1 MQIKEEYL
9 TTIRELRDN
18 FNAIVV
24 SLGQISIQKANLEND
39 EKLLHQEYIKFGVE
53 ERDLLSKIET
63 EYGQGDL
70 DINTGD
76 FTPNK

>member
-39 EKLLHQEYIKFGVE
+39 EKLLHQEYIKFGEE
-53 ERDLLSKIET
+53 ERELLSKIET

>member
-9 TTIRELRDN
+9 TNIRELRHN
-18 FNAIVV
+18 FKAIVV
-24 SLGQISIQKANLEND
+24 SLGQISIEKANLEND
-39 EKLLHQEYIKFGVE
+39 EKLLHQEYIKFGAE
-53 ERDLLSKIET
+53 ERELLSKIET

>member
-18 FNAIVV
+18 FNTIVV

-39 EKLLHQEYIKFGVE
+39 EKLLQQEYIKFGAE
-53 ERDLLSKIET
+53 ERELLSKIET

>member
-39 EKLLHQEYIKFGVE
+39 EKLLHQEYIKFGAE
-53 ERDLLSKIET
+53 ERELLSKIET

>member
-24 SLGQISIQKANLEND
+24 SLGQISIQKASLEND
-39 EKLLHQEYIKFGVE
+39 EKLLHQEYIKFGAE
-53 ERDLLSKIET
+53 ERELLSKIEK

>member
-18 FNAIVV
+18 FNAIVI

-39 EKLLHQEYIKFGVE
+39 EKLLHQEYIKFGAE
-53 ERDLLSKIET
+53 ERELLSKIET

>member
-24 SLGQISIQKANLEND
+24 SLGQISIQKTNLEND
-39 EKLLHQEYIKFGVE
+39 EKLLHQEYIKFGAE
-53 ERDLLSKIET
+53 ERELLSKIET

>member
-39 EKLLHQEYIKFGVE
+39 EKLLHQEYIKFGAE
-53 ERDLLSKIET
+53 EQELLSKIET

>member
-39 EKLLHQEYIKFGVE
+39 EKLLHQEYIKFGAE
-53 ERDLLSKIET
+53 ERELLSKIET
-63 EYGQGDL
+63 EYGLGDL

>member
-39 EKLLHQEYIKFGVE
+39 EKLLHQEYIKFGAE
-53 ERDLLSKIET
+53 ERELLSKIEI

>member
-39 EKLLHQEYIKFGVE
+39 EKLLHHKASDRNLYLNEFNE
-53 ERDLLSKIET
+53 
-63 EYGQGDL
+63 
-70 DINTGD
+70 IND
-76 FTPNK
+76 FDR

>member
-24 SLGQISIQKANLEND
+24 SLGQISIQKANLENN
-39 EKLLHQEYIKFGVE
+39 EKLLQQEYIKFEAE
-53 ERDLLSKIET
+53 ERELLSKIET

>member
-9 TTIRELRDN
+9 TSIIELRDN

-39 EKLLHQEYIKFGVE
+39 EKLLHQEYIKFGAE
-53 ERDLLSKIET
+53 ERELLSKIET

>member
-39 EKLLHQEYIKFGVE
+39 EKLLQQEYIKFGAE
-53 ERDLLSKIET
+53 ERELLSKIET

>member
-24 SLGQISIQKANLEND
+24 SLGQISIQKSNLEND
-39 EKLLHQEYIKFGVE
+39 EKLLHQEYIKFGAE
-53 ERDLLSKIET
+53 ERELLSKIET

>member
-39 EKLLHQEYIKFGVE
+39 EKLLHQEYIKFGAE
-53 ERDLLSKIET
+53 ERELLSKIET

-76 FTPNK
+76 FTPKN